1 MRQRHVL
8 VRGLRLNCLEWGSAA
23 APPVLL
29 LHGGSAH
36 GHWWDGVAPALAD
49 RFRVLAL
56 ELRGHGDSE
65 WARPAAYDVD
75 DYAADVAALV
85 EQEDLRTLRLVGHS
99 LGGLVAAAAAALVS
113 GRMAALAIVD
123 SRTAP
128 FSGGLRSLHRL
139 AQLPS
144 PRWRTRAEAIARY
157 RLLPD
162 DGATSP
168 ETRAHVAAHAV
179 TQETG
184 GAWTYKFDRAA
195 LAAIR
200 PYDAAPALARIGCP
214 VLALRGALSPMMSAR
229 ALEALRAAAPQLEV
243 ATIDGAH
250 HHVMLDRPAEFSHAL
265 GHFLDRSA
273 AAPVLAAG

>member
-8 VRGLRLNCLEWGSAA
+8 VRGLRLNCLEWGSTA

-123 SRTAP
+123 SRTVP

-162 DGATSP
+162 DGAASP

-179 TQETG
+179 TQEAG
-184 GAWTYKFDRAA
+184 GAWTYKFDRA
-195 LAAIR
+195 
-200 PYDAAPALARIGCP
+200 ALARIGCP

-265 GHFLDRSA
+265 GDFLDRSA
-273 AAPVLAAG
+273 AAPVRAAG